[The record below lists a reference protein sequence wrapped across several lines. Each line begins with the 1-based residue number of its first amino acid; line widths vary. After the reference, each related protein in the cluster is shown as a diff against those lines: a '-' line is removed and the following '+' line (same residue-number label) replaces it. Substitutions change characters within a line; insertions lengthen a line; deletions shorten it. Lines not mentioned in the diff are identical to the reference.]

1 MRVYKHYQF
10 QVILKPAPLDVQ
22 DLYLDSL
29 RAFGVAPREA
39 DKQILISPDVAEYLA
54 RITAA
59 TRQHADLRLGASP
72 RGTLALARGA
82 RGLAFLRG
90 REYVTPDMVKYMAGP
105 VQEHRLI
112 VRPQAAAL
120 GKTATLILK
129 AVPGQVPPPA

>member
-1 MRVYKHYQF
+1 M
-10 QVILKPAPLDVQ
+10 
-22 DLYLDSL
+22 
-29 RAFGVAPREA
+29 
-39 DKQILISPDVAEYLA
+39 AEYIA

-90 REYVTPDMVKYMAGP
+90 REYVTPDMVKHMAGP
-105 VQEHRLI
+105 VLEHRLI

-120 GKTATLILK
+120 GKTASLILK
-129 AVPGQVPPPA
+129 EVLDQVSPPV